1 VRLLEAHHEP
11 DAVYRFYRAA
21 DLCYVGSLRDG
32 MNLVAKE
39 FVSARNDERGV
50 LVLSELT
57 GAAQQLRAALLVD
70 PHDTAAAAAALHRAL
85 TMSECEQA
93 TRMRLL
99 RSIVRT
105 SSAQW
110 WAEQLLRDGYGTPGR
125 TPPMAAD
132 GVPSATPI
140 PA

>member
-1 VRLLEAHHEP
+1 LEAHHEQ
-11 DAVYRFYRAA
+11 DAVYRVYRAA

-50 LVLSELT
+50 LVLSALT
-57 GAAQQLRAALLVD
+57 GAARQLEAALLVD
-70 PHDTAAAAAALHRAL
+70 PYDVAGVARALHRAL
-85 TMSECEQA
+85 GMPEREQA
-93 TRMRLL
+93 KRMRML
-99 RSIVRT
+99 RSVVRM

-110 WAEQLLRDGYGTPGR
+110 WAERLLHDAYRGQLETSPI
-125 TPPMAAD
+125 AAD
-132 GVPSATPI
+132 CPPPVTQI